1 MRRGLLCGNW
11 KMNLDRAAAIALASA
26 VRDGVDASQEP
37 DDVAV
42 VLFPPFPYLE
52 CVSDVLQGSSVRLG
66 AQTLHEAERG
76 AYTGE
81 VSAGMLR
88 DVGCEMVLVGH
99 SERRHGLGEDDATVA
114 RKALAALTAGLTPI
128 VCVGETG
135 QERNAG
141 ETNTVLERQVAA
153 LVRLLGEAE
162 LATGCALAYEPV
174 WAIGTGRVATPME
187 AQAAHAHIR
196 GLLGNPG
203 EFATLLY
210 GGSLKGD
217 NAHSL
222 FANPDV
228 DGGLVGGASL
238 EAEDFLRMLP
248 ALRETVHLNQLK
260 GD

>member
-11 KMNLDRAAAIALASA
+11 KMNLDRAEAIALASA

-37 DDVAV
+37 GDVEV

-52 CVSDVLQGSSVRLG
+52 CVAGVLQGSSVRLG
-66 AQTLHEAERG
+66 AQTLHEAQQG

-88 DVGCEMVLVGH
+88 DVGCELVLVGH
-99 SERRHGLGEDDATVA
+99 SERRHGLGEDDETVA
-114 RKALAALTAGLTPI
+114 RKALAALTAGLTPV

-135 QERNAG
+135 EQRDAG
-141 ETNTVLERQVAA
+141 ETNAVLERQVGV
-153 LVRLLGEAE
+153 LVRQLGGPE
-162 LATGCALAYEPV
+162 LGGGCTLAYEPV
-174 WAIGTGRVATPME
+174 WAIGTGRVATPIE

-196 GLLGNPG
+196 GLLGDQG
-203 EFATLLY
+203 ELATLLY

-217 NAHSL
+217 NAHAL

-248 ALRETVHLNQLK
+248 ALRDSVK
-260 GD
+260 D